1 MVDGSATTA
10 DNAGSPWPG
19 SRVRPQAVRELEVLL
34 ALLFPDTPLA
44 DCITVDDVLR
54 LYRFS
59 GLSVAT
65 LRAIEQSQRIVRARG
80 DYAMLGV
87 CEFHIGLIYFT
98 WSDPR
103 AAANQ
108 FLLARQSWTLAGDH
122 PGKCLGHFAQGL
134 ALAEALHYEPAMLQY
149 GRAERLL
156 SQPPRHG
163 PAATRHGALEEA
175 LRPLLLAAQAA
186 ARARLWP
193 YEGSD
198 PAAAGSADGANQTT
212 GGATPPP
219 RGATPPPRAEA
230 AASDDAAPIDNLLR
244 SGVVSNLRG
253 AQARR
258 ESPIPGHTFLDGRYA
273 WYAVADRRGD
283 FLSSIA
289 AGIWLLAD
297 NELDDAVNGRV
308 LVIVGSR
315 QAGLGSIS
323 LRPFGPSTVTQ
334 SLYLGFRDSGVGGGR
349 PIASAQLFLNS
360 GDSVS
365 GSDVQ
370 VLGVVR
376 GFWQALD
383 GQALAVS
390 P

>member
-1 MVDGSATTA
+1 MVARSAATA
-10 DNAGSPWPG
+10 DDNGSPSST
-19 SRVRPQAVRELEVLL
+19 SRNRPQAVSNLEALL
-34 ALLFPDTPLA
+34 ALLFPDPPSL
-44 DCITVDDVLR
+44 DCVTVDDILR
-54 LYRFS
+54 RYRFT
-59 GLSVAT
+59 GLGAPA
-65 LRAIEQSQRIVRARG
+65 LQAIEQSQRIVRARG
-80 DYAMLGV
+80 DYAQLGV

-163 PAATRHGALEEA
+163 PAATRHGALEEKM
-175 LRPLLLAAQAA
+175 RPLLLAAQAA
-186 ARARLWP
+186 LRIQLWP
-193 YEGSD
+193 NDGAD
-198 PAAAGSADGANQTT
+198 PAGGPASGTHQPAGG
-212 GGATPPP
+212 P
-219 RGATPPPRAEA
+219 
-230 AASDDAAPIDNLLR
+230 AASSQGGTWPDDAAPFDAASPIDNLLR
-244 SGVVSNLRG
+244 SRPVSNLQG
-253 AQARR
+253 TPPSRR
-258 ESPIPGHTFLDGRYA
+258 ESPIPGHTFSDGRYV
-273 WYAVADRRGD
+273 WYAVAHRRGD
-283 FLSSIA
+283 FLPAIA

-297 NELDDAVNGRV
+297 NELDDAVTGRV
-308 LVIVGSR
+308 FVIVGSR
-315 QAGLGSIS
+315 QPGLGSIS

-334 SLYLGFRDSGVGGGR
+334 SLYLGLRDGGR
-349 PIASAQLFLNS
+349 PIAPAQLFLNS
-360 GDSVS
+360 GNSIS
-365 GSDVQ
+365 GSEVE

-383 GQALAVS
+383 GQALAVL